1 MNRQEEIANESIG
14 QARRRICGSILRLLL
29 GLAMLCSI
37 IFPWYMEADL
47 FPLSRSFRETVDIL
61 GNRPAAFLFMSFMFL
76 IPAFGFY
83 LVAET
88 AFLSLRRLL

>member
-1 MNRQEEIANESIG
+1 
-14 QARRRICGSILRLLL
+14 
-29 GLAMLCSI
+29 
-37 IFPWYMEADL
+37 MEADL